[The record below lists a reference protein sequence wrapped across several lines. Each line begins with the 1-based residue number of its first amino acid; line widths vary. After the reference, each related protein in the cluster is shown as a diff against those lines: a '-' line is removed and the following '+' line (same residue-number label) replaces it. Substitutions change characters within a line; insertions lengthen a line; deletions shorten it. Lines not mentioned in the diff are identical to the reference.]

1 MVPRESGVTIHPV
14 QPISRKDR
22 SSDRNPQRLYAGL
35 RRSTREA
42 EMRQSDLHGDMQEAF
57 RPEPGCF
64 ASDIDGGVDRNV
76 MNGPKVELLP

>member
-1 MVPRESGVTIHPV
+1 
-14 QPISRKDR
+14 
-22 SSDRNPQRLYAGL
+22 
-35 RRSTREA
+35 
-42 EMRQSDLHGDMQEAF
+42 MRQSDLHGDMQEAF